1 MIERVAKYVIG
12 GDRKKKRE
20 DMIDLD
26 YIDSVLKNLID
37 QIENKKLS
45 NRIRFRIYDFRDV
58 YEKEW
63 KSNIER
69 KKLLLKGER
78 VETEVSLSSKIEE
91 NTEAET
97 NDEDVMKEVK
107 RKESVNENNVIGLD
121 LKLYDTQKPNNQIR
135 LKIKNFIDE
144 YFSEKD

>member
-1 MIERVAKYVIG
+1 LIERVAKYVIG